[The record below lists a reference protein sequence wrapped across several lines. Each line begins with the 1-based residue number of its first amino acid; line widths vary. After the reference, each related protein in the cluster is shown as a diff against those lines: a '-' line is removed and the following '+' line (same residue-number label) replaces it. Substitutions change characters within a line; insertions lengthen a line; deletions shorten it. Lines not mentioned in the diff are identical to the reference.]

1 MQDILNI
8 FDQTTTLFA
17 LAVLIIIILIIWISY
32 IHHRFNRLVRT
43 AHKDNIEKSLIDIY
57 DYLKKNHIQNTE
69 IVSHLK
75 VLDRKIH
82 TSPRGLGLVL
92 FKAFDGMKSGGGH
105 SFALCLINEQGNG
118 IILST
123 LHSRER
129 VNVYTKPV
137 EGFKSSVLLSDEE
150 QEALTKA
157 QNSLSL

>member
-1 MQDILNI
+1 MLEV
-8 FDQTTTLFA
+8 FEQTTTLFA
-17 LAVLIIIILIIWISY
+17 IAVSIIAILSIWISY
-32 IHHRFNRLVRT
+32 IHFRFNRLVKT
-43 AHKDNIEKSLIDIY
+43 THKDNIEKVLIEIY
-57 DYLKKNHIQNTE
+57 SYLEKNYNQNKE

-92 FKAFDGMKSGGGH
+92 FKAFDGMKSGGTH
-105 SFALCLINEQGNG
+105 SFAIALINEKGDG

-129 VNVYTKPV
+129 VNVYSKQI
-137 EGFKSSVLLSDEE
+137 EGFKASVQLTQEE